1 MKASGPVDA
10 TLAEERVGGYSNAG
24 FASRINPTLCCYSR
38 PAVACTVAGAASN
51 PRKSRRRRRFL
62 TRSSNVVG
70 SWRTCCLLRST
81 RTRRLR
87 HFDELPSLYMIDIP
101 VDRNRLRHQWVASN
115 ARDVVDYC
123 LLRVFDSKPVDKLTF
138 RRAGSFTDIAKS
150 LGAEL
155 RGVEAFCQQ
164 IAHYFV
170 GKELHSAVRVVNDE
184 PLTRTEQL
192 VRDHE

>member
-1 MKASGPVDA
+1 MRRWPRSGWGILERGPRFTHKPYPLLLQAPGGRVYCCRAS
-10 TLAEERVGGYSNAG
+10 LK
-24 FASRINPTLCCYSR
+24 
-38 PAVACTVAGAASN
+38 
-51 PRKSRRRRRFL
+51 PRKSRRSRRFL
-62 TRSSNVVG
+62 TRSSNVG
-70 SWRTCCLLRST
+70 GAWRSCCLLRST

-87 HFDELPSLYMIDIP
+87 HFDELPSLYMIDIA
-101 VDRNRLRHQWVASN
+101 VDRNRLRHQRVASN

-123 LLRVFDSKPVDKLTF
+123 LLRVFDSEPVDKLTF